1 MTMLCYWL
9 AYSSVDSWQD
19 DRKLWGEKE
28 ISKKD
33 GSLGV
38 MVCMPIVFSRAEKS
52 KATFP

>member
-1 MTMLCYWL
+1 MLCYWP

-19 DRKLWGEKE
+19 DRKLWGKKKKLA
-28 ISKKD
+28 KKD